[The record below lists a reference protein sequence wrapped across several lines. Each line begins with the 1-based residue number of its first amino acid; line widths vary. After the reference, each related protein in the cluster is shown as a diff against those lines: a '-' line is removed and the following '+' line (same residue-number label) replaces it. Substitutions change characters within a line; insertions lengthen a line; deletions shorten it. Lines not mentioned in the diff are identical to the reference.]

1 MYTVIILSVFMGLW
15 LSRSD
20 AVQPGEDAGSAQ
32 PEHVR
37 VPHTQGPAQ
46 GRQASRV
53 GYCLG
58 KMDREQASQ
67 LCLGSGSGF
76 MWIGGSGSESGFGSW
91 HANEIV
97 PQKRKNRRN
106 LILKSSLLGW
116 RLFPEA

>member
-1 MYTVIILSVFMGLW
+1 MCWWDFW

-53 GYCLG
+53 GGSFWENGG
-58 KMDREQASQ
+58 KTGVTAVFSDLDQYSYESADSDRNPDSDPDW
-67 LCLGSGSGF
+67 LMKLS
-76 MWIGGSGSESGFGSW
+76 
-91 HANEIV
+91 
-97 PQKRKNRRN
+97 
-106 LILKSSLLGW
+106 LKKGKI
-116 RLFPEA
+116 EET